1 MDRDSG
7 QEYNACGK
15 RDMTNFVERM
25 GKSTEVFVGKR
36 DIKRRQ
42 VVNLAPPLEQELI
55 NISII
60 VFVRLCVCDK
70 PVLT

>member
-25 GKSTEVFVGKR
+25 GESTEVFVGKR
-36 DIKRRQ
+36 DKKLRHGSPRAIVK
-42 VVNLAPPLEQELI
+42 LLEDKD
-55 NISII
+55 
-60 VFVRLCVCDK
+60 FHLCSTVK
-70 PVLT
+70 EPGLTSG